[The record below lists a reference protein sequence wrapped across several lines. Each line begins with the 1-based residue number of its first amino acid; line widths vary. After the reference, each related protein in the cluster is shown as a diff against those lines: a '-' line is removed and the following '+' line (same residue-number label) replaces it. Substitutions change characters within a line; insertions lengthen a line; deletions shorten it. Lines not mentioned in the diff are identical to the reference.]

1 MTSLKKYCAKIQS
14 VFIILL
20 LVFLVSF
27 EAQAT
32 ASSPELESIE
42 TRKISLSSGK
52 SIVLRSDSPIQRISI
67 ANPDIADFILMSPQE
82 IYITAKEAGLTN
94 LMLWQDNRVT
104 AIYDLV
110 VRYDISDLK
119 QLPA

>member
-1 MTSLKKYCAKIQS
+1 MISLKKYCAKIRF

-20 LVFLVSF
+20 LVFLVLL

-32 ASSPELESIE
+32 ASSPGLESIE

-82 IYITAKEAGLTN
+82 IYITAKRR
-94 LMLWQDNRVT
+94 D
-104 AIYDLV
+104 
-110 VRYDISDLK
+110 
-119 QLPA
+119 